1 VAIGMPEPGIESDD
15 VTPDLRLARR
25 VGPHHASE
33 QRRSKKTSERVALDI
48 VHDIVAQGLRVGDR
62 LPLEAAMVEQY
73 GVSRASLREALRLLE
88 IQGLIHLKPG
98 PGGGPVV
105 GSVDPAY
112 LARTATL
119 YFHLG
124 ASTYGQL
131 FETQVLFEPI
141 CAQLA
146 ASHPDRRA
154 AMKPWFD
161 RNPPTTEEEYRH
173 LTTDFHDVVY
183 RLAANPVLV
192 LLTSAVTHIVSD
204 HVVATMDPVEM
215 RPAILDE
222 HSAIARAIGAGQPEK
237 ARRLMSAHFQAQH
250 DFYREHWPARLLE
263 LIEWR

>member
-1 VAIGMPEPGIESDD
+1 VAIELPETPFEDAP
-15 VTPDLRLARR
+15 PDLRLIRR
-25 VGPHHASE
+25 VGPHHATE
-33 QRRSKKTSERVALDI
+33 QRRSQKTSERVALEI
-48 VHDIVAQGLRVGDR
+48 VHDIVAGGLRAGDR

-73 GVSRASLREALRLLE
+73 QVSRASLREALRLLE
-88 IQGLIHLKPG
+88 VQGLIHLKPG

-105 GSVDPAY
+105 GSVEAAH

-124 ASTYGQL
+124 ASTYAQL
-131 FETQVLFEPI
+131 FETQVLLEPV

-146 ASHPDRRA
+146 AQHPDRRT
-154 AMKPWFD
+154 AMKPFF
-161 RNPPTTEEEYRH
+161 NESPPGTEEEYRRQ
-173 LTTDFHDVVY
+173 TTNFHDVVY

-192 LLTSAVTHIVSD
+192 LLTGAVTHIVSD
-204 HVVATMDPVEM
+204 HVVATMDPVEL

-222 HSAIARAIGAGQPEK
+222 HVGIARAIAAGQVEK
-237 ARRLMSAHFQAQH
+237 SRRLMSEHFQAQH